1 MKILLIGAT
10 GNIGQRILKES
21 LNKGYEVTAMQRNPE
36 ELKTEHSNLKI
47 IKGDL
52 LNENVLPSLLKEQ
65 DVIVSAISPL
75 KGIEPF
81 EKANQNLIA
90 ALQQQMGKRVIFVGG
105 AGNSEVNPGLRAMN
119 SPLMEQV
126 PAEWKPDIYS
136 HGRVLDDI
144 KKSGL
149 NWTYFSPAMFVAAGD
164 RTGKYR
170 LGTTNLMIVDAK
182 GESKISYE
190 DYAKALV
197 DEIEN
202 KQFVK
207 QQFSIG
213 Y

>member
-10 GNIGQRILKES
+10 GNIGQRILKEA
-21 LNKGYEVTAMQRNPE
+21 LDKGYKVVAMQRTPDA
-36 ELKTEHSNLKI
+36 LMTVHPNLKV

-52 LNENVLPSLLKEQ
+52 LDEMALPALLKEQ
-65 DVIVSAISPL
+65 DVIISAISAV
-75 KGIEPF
+75 GGTEQF

-90 ALQQQMGKRVIFVGG
+90 ALERQTDKRVIFVGG
-105 AGNSEVNPGLRAMN
+105 AGNSEVMPGVRAMN
-119 SPLMEQV
+119 SPLMDQV
-126 PAEWKPDIYS
+126 PEEWKPDIYS
-136 HGRVLDDI
+136 HGRVLDYI
-144 KKSGL
+144 KRSDL
-149 NWTYFSPAMFVAAGD
+149 NWVYFSPAMFVAPGE

-170 LGTTNLMIVDAK
+170 LGIANMMVFDHN

-190 DYAKALV
+190 DYAAALV

-202 KQFVK
+202 KQFTK